1 MLRPVRRL
9 SVALLS
15 LVLAACG
22 GGSDPEQ
29 VRETVEAFASASQA
43 KDYQRICDEL
53 LAPKLVEEVESVGL
67 PCEAALKQ
75 GLGSVESP
83 QLTIGQIDVRG
94 DDATAEV
101 RTSARG
107 EPPSSDVLKLVR
119 AGDSWRIAS
128 LSG

>member
-9 SVALLS
+9 SVALLG

-22 GGSDPEQ
+22 GGSDPEH
-29 VRETVEAFASASQA
+29 VRETVEAFATASKA
-43 KDYQRICDEL
+43 KDYQRMCDDL

-67 PCEAALKQ
+67 PCEAALEQ
-75 GLGSVESP
+75 GLGTVESP
-83 QLTIGQIDVRG
+83 QLTIGQINVRG
-94 DDATAEV
+94 DDATAAV

-128 LSG
+128 LGG